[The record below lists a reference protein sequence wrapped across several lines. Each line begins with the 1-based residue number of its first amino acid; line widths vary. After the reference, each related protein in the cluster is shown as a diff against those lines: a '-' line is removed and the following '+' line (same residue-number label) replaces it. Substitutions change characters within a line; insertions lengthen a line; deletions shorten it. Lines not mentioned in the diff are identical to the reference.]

1 MTCDNKT
8 RRAAAWLAALGV
20 ATLAACGGGE
30 NGLDSSTTVTV
41 GTPASIAVESAA
53 SYDDN
58 RYGLISAKTLRGWID
73 NWSANKPA
81 GISGKLVVLQVAA
94 GPSGR
99 QYIKGDDSN
108 VFVYLEGGWT
118 EDRSNGVIKTSTMV
132 LTGAKVDDLL
142 ARYAIDPRKDLVV
155 CAQGSGN
162 ASNAMTQGRCWY
174 TLRYWGVD
182 ARHVAVLNG
191 GNQALGV
198 DDGST
203 WTSEHFTSAEVSPRL
218 NKRVASVQD
227 LGVDNTVLQATLED
241 VINVLPLADHNVLD
255 DGVFIWDARSLAQ
268 YSAGLRGASVNDIPA
283 NDASALAASFQN
295 NGSRQGHPRG
305 ALQLGYDQ
313 LIDSATGKYKSK
325 ADLAAL
331 LAGGTTPS
339 GQGFTDG
346 QLALLGNGK
355 AYQKGDVVYTYCE
368 TAMRAMIT
376 AIASSVVL
384 GLPTR
389 VYDGS
394 MIEWNSLTRTQDR
407 SGNWLI
413 PADSR
418 WRTDVLSWYRLNPTP
433 ANVAPR
439 TDASIVP
446 TIVDAYAA
454 NAGAAIAA
462 DKTYLRAKISSGSGS
477 GSGSGGDSG
486 TPSIPSNPCGG

>member
-1 MTCDNKT
+1 MITDTTT
-8 RRAAAWLAALGV
+8 RRAAAWAAAALA

-30 NGLDSSTTVTV
+30 NGLDSGTKTLSV
-41 GTPASIAVESAA
+41 GTPASIATTSAD

-58 RYGLISAKTLRGWID
+58 RHGLITARTLRSWID
-73 NWSANKPA
+73 DWQANKPA
-81 GISGKLVVLQVAA
+81 GITGKLVILQVTA

-99 QYIKGDDSN
+99 QYIKGDDHD
-108 VFVYLEGGWT
+108 VFVYLENGWT
-118 EDRSNGVIKTSTMV
+118 EDRSNGVIRTPTMV
-132 LTGAKVDDLL
+132 LSGAKVDDLL

-155 CAQGSGN
+155 CAQGAGS
-162 ASNAMTQGRCWY
+162 ASNAMSQGRCWY

-182 ARHVAVLNG
+182 ARHVALLNG
-191 GNQALGV
+191 GNQTLGV

-203 WTSEHFTSAEVSPRL
+203 WTAEHFTSTEVSPRL

-227 LGVDNTVLQATLED
+227 LGVDNTVLQASLED
-241 VINVLPLADHNVLD
+241 LINVLPLADHNVLD
-255 DGVFIWDARSLAQ
+255 DGVFLWDARSLAQ
-268 YSAGLRGASVNDIPA
+268 YSAGLRGATVDDIPA
-283 NDASALAASFQN
+283 NDATALAASFQN
-295 NGSRQGHPRG
+295 GGSRQGHPRG

-313 LIDSATGKYKSK
+313 LIGASTGKYKTK
-325 ADLAAL
+325 AELAAL

-339 GQGFTDG
+339 GQGFVDG
-346 QLALLGNGK
+346 QLALLGQGR
-355 AYQKGDVVYTYCE
+355 AYQRGDVVYTYCE

-376 AIASSVVL
+376 AVASSVVL

-394 MIEWNSLTRTQDR
+394 MIEWNSLTRAQDR
-407 SGNWLI
+407 NGTWLL

-418 WRTDVLSWYRLNPTP
+418 WRTDVLSWSRANPAQ

-439 TDASIVP
+439 TDAAASP
-446 TIVDAYAA
+446 YIVDPYAA

-462 DKTYLRAKISSGSGS
+462 DKAYLRAKLSPGTG
-477 GSGSGGDSG
+477 GGDSGG